1 MKVREV
7 ISLIESNGWY
17 TAGVDEKYF
26 EIGWLRKAGSMKYA
40 VVIEKT
46 KTTFGEY
53 VPDLPGCV
61 AVADSLEEVER
72 MIREAIQFHIEGL
85 KQDGLPIPP
94 PLTLCEY

>member
-1 MKVREV
+1 
-7 ISLIESNGWY
+7 
-17 TAGVDEKYF
+17 
-26 EIGWLRKAGSMKYA
+26 MKYA

-46 KTTFGEY
+46 ENDFGAY

-94 PLTLCEY
+94 SVTLCEYVDASS